1 MSDESESPNRRTVL
15 RAAGTT
21 LGAAVLGSAAAATS
35 AGRETGT
42 ESPTPSAVET
52 AETATPASSP
62 TWSERYNERSKDTIE
77 AVAPTEDGS
86 LVVAGQTYAE
96 STGNDAWLFRVDA
109 STGRL
114 EWSRTY
120 EGSKEADPWPYDSAE
135 AVVQT
140 KDGGFAVAGT
150 TRRESG
156 DNAPLLLKTDADG
169 RATLT
174 KSYRTEEANHSQDL
188 LQTADG
194 GYVLL
199 GDTVVIRTDADGTER
214 WRTRLTSESA
224 EFVHARGVV
233 EAHGGGFV
241 VAGSVSRTLED
252 YDITVVE
259 LTEDGAVA
267 WSRRYDLSIDDWASD
282 VVRTET
288 GYALAGQT
296 CIGGAE
302 SRNALLAHVGEN
314 GEWERHRT
322 YGGARED
329 EFRALT
335 ATDDG
340 GFFLGGTEASSN
352 PTRRWHWTV
361 KTNADGERQWSRRR
375 RWYFGDVAQTPDGD
389 YVAAGFSGLNPSD
402 GIVANFG
409 RPE

>member
-1 MSDESESPNRRTVL
+1 MSGKDENPNRRTVL
-15 RAAGTT
+15 YAAGTT
-21 LGAAVLGSAAAATS
+21 LGAAVLGRAGATTS
-35 AGRETGT
+35 AGRETRT
-42 ESPTPSAVET
+42 ESPTPSAAST
-52 AETATPASSP
+52 AETATPGASSP
-62 TWSERYNERSKDTIE
+62 PWSESYNERSKDTTE

-96 STGNDAWLFRVDA
+96 SAGNDAWLFRVDA
-109 STGRL
+109 STGEL

-120 EGSKEADPWPYDSAE
+120 EGSKEADPWPYDAAE

-140 KDGGFAVAGT
+140 RDGGFAVAGT
-150 TRRESG
+150 TRREAG

-169 RATLT
+169 RATVT
-174 KSYRTEEANHSQDL
+174 KSYRTEEATHSQDL
-188 LQTADG
+188 LQAADG

-199 GDTVVIRTDADGTER
+199 GGNVVIRTDADGTER
-214 WRTRLTSESA
+214 WRTRLASESA
-224 EFVHARGVV
+224 EFVNARGVV
-233 EAHGGGFV
+233 EAHGGGYV
-241 VAGSVSRTLED
+241 VAGSVPRTLED
-252 YDITVVE
+252 YDVFVVE
-259 LTEDGAVA
+259 LTEDGEVA
-267 WSRRYDLSIDDWASD
+267 WSRRYDLSVDDWAND

-296 CIGGAE
+296 CVGGTE
-302 SRNALLAHVGEN
+302 YRNALLAHVDER
-314 GEWERHRT
+314 GEWEWHRT

-340 GFFLGGTEASSN
+340 GFFLGGMEASSN
-352 PTRRWHWTV
+352 RRWHWTV

-375 RWYFGDVAQTPDGD
+375 QWYFGDVAQTPDGD
-389 YVAAGFSGLNPSD
+389 YVTVGFSGLNPSD